1 MVLPRKSS
9 KLAAALLIWAAPA
22 GAQITAGDMFD
33 AQITAL
39 TRDWT
44 AEDWDDGAI
53 RIHPDRYNEFADD
66 FHLTI
71 YAPEPAEGRSITDVA
86 RVHFDGYEMDDDTLE
101 TTIVNMDG
109 AEEISEGVVARPYA
123 WAHAFDDYISLFGAV
138 GRPDGMVIPY
148 HSTCARD
155 RPDRPDREAYG
166 EDACLKA
173 ISMIL
178 TALSGRAGTVLAPPE
193 PPTPISAPGWRSS
206 YDASGTTVLSRSNFH
221 GTVNATVMVG
231 PAISIPAAQLQ
242 GQIASFAGSLVDEFD
257 DQTGEDPGTTE
268 WVGSAQDPWLR
279 RIFPEAFSGPS
290 TIMGARR
297 RHRVA
302 GRH

>member
-1 MVLPRKSS
+1 
-9 KLAAALLIWAAPA
+9 
-22 GAQITAGDMFD
+22 
-33 AQITAL
+33 
-39 TRDWT
+39 
-44 AEDWDDGAI
+44 
-53 RIHPDRYNEFADD
+53 
-66 FHLTI
+66 
-71 YAPEPAEGRSITDVA
+71 
-86 RVHFDGYEMDDDTLE
+86 MDDDTLE

-257 DQTGEDPGTTE
+257 DQTDEDPGTTE

-290 TIMGARR
+290 IIIGGAQG
-297 RHRVA
+297 HRVA
-302 GRH
+302 RRH